1 MAGDEQPIRIGGQHP
16 FASPPDRRSPARRL
30 RGRLLAPVTV
40 WTAGTL
46 EGSGEPQGGAP
57 VDQGR
62 GAGLTVSS
70 VLVAEGEPARLLG
83 LIDPTSALWEA
94 ARQAGAFVVHVLQAG
109 DRALAERFAE
119 IRPPVRGPFAGLEVS
134 GSPWGPLL
142 GGSRPWAAC
151 RLQGSTPAG
160 YAELVEGVIERLE
173 LHDGE
178 QPLAFLH
185 GRYVSVGEPE
195 DRA

>member
-16 FASPPDRRSPARRL
+16 FATPPERRSPARRL

-40 WTAGTL
+40 WTAG
-46 EGSGEPQGGAP
+46 SPPA
-57 VDQGR
+57 

-94 ARQAGAFVVHVLQAG
+94 AFVVHVLAAG

-119 IRPPVRGPFAGLEVS
+119 VRPPVRGAFAGLEVA

-142 GGSRPWAAC
+142 GGSRSWAAC
-151 RLQGSTPAG
+151 RLAGSTPTG
-160 YAELVEGVIERLE
+160 YAELVEGVVERLE
-173 LHDGE
+173 LHDE
-178 QPLAFLH
+178 EAPLGWLH

-195 DRA
+195 ESA

>member
-1 MAGDEQPIRIGGQHP
+1 MRIGGQHP
-16 FASPPDRRSPARRL
+16 FATPPERRSQARRL

-40 WTAGTL
+40 WTAG
-46 EGSGEPQGGAP
+46 AP
-57 VDQGR
+57 EADRG

-70 VLVAEGEPARLLG
+70 VLVADGEPARLLG

-94 ARQAGAFVVHVLQAG
+94 ARQAGAFVVHVLAAG

-119 IRPPVRGPFAGLEVS
+119 IRPPVRGAFAGLEVA

-142 GGSRPWAAC
+142 GGRRSWAGC
-151 RLQGSTPAG
+151 RLAGSTPAG

-173 LHDGE
+173 LHDG
-178 QPLAFLH
+178 QASLGWLH

-195 DRA
+195 EDA